1 MINVVCAI
9 IRNPQ
14 GEVLAC
20 QRPEGKLFAGKWEF
34 PGGKI
39 EPGEHPEHALSREI
53 LEELSCELSVL
64 RPLDVVT
71 HKYDDF
77 SIRLMPYLCIIKSG
91 KINLREHN
99 AVRWLGIKEC
109 CELDWSAADIPIWRA
124 LL

>member
-53 LEELSCELSVL
+53 LEELKTIS
-64 RPLDVVT
+64 
-71 HKYDDF
+71 
-77 SIRLMPYLCIIKSG
+77 SIRTTRVQS
-91 KINLREHN
+91 N
-99 AVRWLGIKEC
+99 
-109 CELDWSAADIPIWRA
+109 WRTTDGA
-124 LL
+124 LAEKR